1 MTGLLIFVYIWLS
14 VYYIVD
20 GYSDTC
26 T

>member
-14 VYYIVD
+14 VYYNVD